1 VPNRFRHLSSRLV
14 TQNGI
19 VLFGVAAFL
28 ILFWSH
34 GEVSLL
40 VVLYSIN
47 VFITFTLTLLG
58 LCVYWGTKRR
68 QASAHWPWRL
78 FFSFIG
84 FIVTSSILVVTLYVK
99 FMAGGWFT
107 VIITSLV
114 ILLCIFIKQHYS
126 RVNKKLQAFDAE
138 LAPPLEED
146 AGPPLALSPKEN
158 TAVFFVGDQLS
169 VAIHTLLWAMR
180 LFPGHFKNFLFVST
194 GVVDIESFSGQQE
207 LARMQEKVKGH
218 LDYLVNYCTRAGLPA
233 KEYSG
238 YGTDITEELMV
249 LCDDILKEFPNCIF
263 FTSKFI
269 FENENWLIRLL
280 HNETAVTLQ
289 RRLHAMGQ
297 QLIILPMKI

>member
-1 VPNRFRHLSSRLV
+1 V

-19 VLFGVAAFL
+19 VLFGVAALL

-58 LCVYWGTKRR
+58 LCVYWATKRR
-68 QASAHWPWRL
+68 EASAHWRWRL
-78 FFSFIG
+78 FFSLIG
-84 FIVTSSILVVTLYVK
+84 FIVTSSILVVTLLVK
-99 FMAGGWFT
+99 FTEGGWFT
-107 VIITSLV
+107 VIITSVV
-114 ILLCIFIKQHYS
+114 ILLCVFVKQHYTRIS
-126 RVNKKLQAFDAE
+126 KKLQAFDAE
-138 LAPPLEED
+138 LAPPLKQVGQ
-146 AGPPLALSPKEN
+146 APLALSPQEN

-169 VAIHTLLWAMR
+169 VAVHTLLWAMR
-180 LFPGHFKNFLFVST
+180 LFPGYFKNYLFVSV

-207 LARMQEKVKGH
+207 LKRMQEKVQGH
-218 LDYLVNYCTRAGLPA
+218 LDYLVNYCTQSGLPA
-233 KEYSG
+233 KQYAG
-238 YGTDITEELMV
+238 YGTDIIEELSD
-249 LCDDILKEFPNCIF
+249 LCDNILKEFPNCIF
-263 FTSKFI
+263 FTSKLI
-269 FENENWLIRLL
+269 FEKENWLIRLL